1 MHDPIDSLKEAIAA
15 SPESAPL
22 WKSLGDLCLASGLAD
37 QAESAYRKALAL
49 SPASAP
55 IKVGLARAFHRQ
67 GKRNEALVLLEEMVR
82 GPQALP
88 EARVLL
94 ARLMLER
101 GEIESAVAQYKAAV
115 EEKPELAD
123 EELGE
128 RLGVSTS
135 PATPPEGEV
144 FEGKMRAGWEAP
156 QENELGEVERP
167 AAGFHDVGGMEEVKE
182 EIRLK
187 IVYPLKN
194 PQIYAAYGKKTGGGV
209 LLYGPPGCGKTHLA
223 RATAGEI
230 SASFLSIG
238 INDILDMWIGSSERN
253 LHELFE
259 KARRNR
265 PCVLFVDEVDALG
278 GKRSDLK
285 HSGARFLI
293 NQFLSELDGIEQN
306 NEGLLILAATNSPWH
321 MDSAFLRP
329 GRFDRVIF
337 IPPPDAPARE
347 AILRIHC
354 KGKPLADVDFVYV
367 AKLTENFSGADL
379 QSLVDRAIEGK
390 LKQALKTGVPTPL
403 TTADLK
409 AAAKAIKPTS
419 ADWFATAKNFALY
432 ANQSGL
438 YDDILAH
445 LKR

>member
-1 MHDPIDSLKEAIAA
+1 MLDPIDSLKEAIAS
-15 SPESAPL
+15 SPDNAAL
-22 WKSLGDLCLASGLAD
+22 WKSLGDLCLASGRAD
-37 QAESAYRKALAL
+37 EAEQAYRKALSL
-49 SPASAP
+49 SPASKP

-67 GKRNEALVLLEEMVR
+67 GKRNEALVLLEELVR

-88 EARVLL
+88 EARVLI

-101 GEIESAVAQYKAAV
+101 GEVESAVAHYKAAI
-115 EEKPELAD
+115 EEKPDLAD
-123 EELGE
+123 EDLSE
-128 RLGVSTS
+128 RLGVSTD
-135 PATPPEGEV
+135 PAEEPPGEV
-144 FEGKMRAGWEAP
+144 VEGKMRAGWEE
-156 QENELGEVERP
+156 QGDGDLGEVERP
-167 AAGFHDVGGMEEVKE
+167 ATNFAEVGGMEAVKE

-194 PQIYAAYGKKTGGGV
+194 PQVYAAYGKKIGGGV

-265 PCVLFVDEVDALG
+265 PCVLFVDEVDALC
-278 GKRSDLK
+278 GKRSDMK

-293 NQFLSELDGIEQN
+293 NQFLAELDGIERN
-306 NEGLLILAATNSPWH
+306 NEGMMILAATNSPWH

-354 KGKPLADVDFVYV
+354 KGKPLADVDFVHL

-379 QSLVDRAIEGK
+379 QAVVDRAIEGK
-390 LKQALKTGVPTPL
+390 LQQALKTGVPTPL
-403 TTADLK
+403 STADLK
-409 AAAKAIKPTS
+409 AAVKAIKPTS